1 MRVISS
7 YAAGAGVII
16 MKDIVDEMLDN
27 IDQRPATGDFM
38 PIPDI
43 GNEPSET
50 VGTKL
55 AKVLRRTTLSPD
67 AVLTVD
73 EVIETVGGRAPVV
86 RAWLKESVLPLRH
99 PTGRVIFRWGDV
111 LDAMRRAA

>member
-16 MKDIVDEMLDN
+16 MKDIVDEMLDA
-27 IDQRPATGDFM
+27 IDKQPGTGNFM

-73 EVIETVGGRAPVV
+73 EVIGMTYN
-86 RAWLKESVLPLRH
+86 PL
-99 PTGRVIFRWGDV
+99 TNIYALGTNTDV
-111 LDAMRRAA
+111 NYLMRTRRDD